1 MARDARMSSWRM
13 LIAMAALFV
22 SSMCTMGDLVIT
34 SIAADL
40 YVAFADAPEALIN
53 FGITGPA
60 LVGLPFSLL
69 AGWLCDRFD
78 KKWIMVAGFAI
89 FTFSA
94 IFGAAIENIWYFVI
108 TRCLATG
115 MGWGITNTAAFSIL
129 ADLFSD
135 EKQHGRMVGFYN
147 AAMSIMGAV
156 LSSVAGVL
164 ASYGIWQNAFSI
176 YWIAAPTLV
185 LLIVFLPSMK
195 PKLMRGAD
203 GHVET
208 TEEIKAEDKGWW
220 KSILPLNAQV
230 LLVAVCYFVQLY
242 MISLFVADTGLGDES
257 FSGLLA
263 SCMTMASCLG
273 SLAFGP
279 LFAKMRNAV
288 YFPFLIIIGLCFIV
302 MGCFVGQ
309 TTAVFCSLLFGFSW
323 AFYFCYFYVRAA
335 DLVPENRKGASTGVI
350 AFSVGLAAFLCSYLI
365 TGLMNVT
372 HLGCAALWPCFGA
385 VVIIVCAVSMLYF
398 FTKRSR
404 RSC

>member
-34 SIAADL
+34 PIAADL

-257 FSGLLA
+257 FSGLLV

-302 MGCFVGQ
+302 MAASWDRRRQSSAPCSSASLGRSTSVTSTCAPQSLFPR
-309 TTAVFCSLLFGFSW
+309 TA
-323 AFYFCYFYVRAA
+323 R
-335 DLVPENRKGASTGVI
+335 VPRQG
-350 AFSVGLAAFLCSYLI
+350 
-365 TGLMNVT
+365 
-372 HLGCAALWPCFGA
+372 
-385 VVIIVCAVSMLYF
+385 
-398 FTKRSR
+398 
-404 RSC
+404 

>member
-22 SSMCTMGDLVIT
+22 SSMCTMGDLVLT
-34 SIAADL
+34 PIAADL

-273 SLAFGP
+273 
-279 LFAKMRNAV
+279 
-288 YFPFLIIIGLCFIV
+288 
-302 MGCFVGQ
+302 
-309 TTAVFCSLLFGFSW
+309 
-323 AFYFCYFYVRAA
+323 
-335 DLVPENRKGASTGVI
+335 
-350 AFSVGLAAFLCSYLI
+350 
-365 TGLMNVT
+365 
-372 HLGCAALWPCFGA
+372 CAALWPCFGA